1 MLTDSPRFNAAHR
14 YAGVLRI
21 AGASFVVVGGLLA
34 WLPVRMGGVPR
45 FPGYVGAALLAAG
58 GAMLSAAI
66 MARSRL
72 RLLAAER
79 EVGRH
84 TDESAAGGAAS
95 GNSAAAAQRA
105 GHWRLDPDAA
115 ARWPPPVV
123 GLVCALLA
131 CIAIVALWRAP
142 HVAAAAVV
150 SRFVAGALLLLAFP
164 LLVLERRYNATS
176 AELLP
181 EAPQLA
187 RVLRMPLAACVV
199 LGMAQFLLAVGFG
212 WIAVIGNVVGILIF
226 ASSVE
231 MIARCGATLFLPFAP
246 MESRT
251 SAADSRIAGALV
263 RTRLPDIRAMRTA
276 LRRQL
281 GVDLSRSWALAFIRA
296 ATWPMAAGVA
306 ILAWVLTS
314 VTALGI
320 DQRGIYERLGKPVA
334 VFGPGLHL
342 HLPWPFGRIRTVE
355 IGVAHL
361 LPIEFL
367 LPGGDSAEQSVSIGH
382 DAEEKV
388 PAVEDSAPESADRLW
403 TEGHPFEG
411 SYLIASEED
420 SKQSFQLVDVDMAVI
435 YRAGATDEA
444 ARQVAFRV
452 DGVDDLIQ
460 ALSGQLLV
468 SYFSGNTLLDLLGRS
483 RETFMRQF
491 QSSLQAELDH
501 LSAGVEIVGVS
512 VEAIHPPPG
521 AASAY
526 HDVQAAGIRADS
538 LVAERRGEASL
549 SLGRAQQTALED
561 RNAAVAAAATRIG
574 QARAQEVTFTAD
586 AESYRRGGASFLFER
601 WLENLETSLG
611 HGNFVLVDH
620 RLTGSGMPTL
630 DLRDTLGGA
639 SLTPEESAAEGG
651 EGTGQT
657 QGQMQGQ
664 GDGEEEGDEQ

>member
-1 MLTDSPRFNAAHR
+1 MLSDSPRFNAAHR
-14 YAGVLRI
+14 YAGPLRLAGISFMI
-21 AGASFVVVGGLLA
+21 AGGLLV
-34 WLPVRMGGVPR
+34 WLPMALAGMSR

-58 GAMLSAAI
+58 GALVSAAI
-66 MARSRL
+66 MGRSRL
-72 RLLAAER
+72 KLLAAER
-79 EVGRH
+79 ENGR
-84 TDESAAGGAAS
+84 DASDSAADGAAS
-95 GNSAAAAQRA
+95 GKSAAAVRRS
-105 GHWRLDPDAA
+105 GRWRLDPDAA

-123 GLVCALLA
+123 GLLCALLS
-131 CIAIVALWRAP
+131 CSAIIALWRVPPVAG
-142 HVAAAAVV
+142 AAAL
-150 SRFVAGALLLLAFP
+150 SRSVAGALLLLAFP

-199 LGMAQFLLAVGFG
+199 LGMAQFLLAAGFG
-212 WIAVIGNVVGILIF
+212 WIAVAGDVVGMLIF

-231 MIARCGATLFLPFAP
+231 MIVRCAAMLFMPFAP
-246 MESRT
+246 MEMRK
-251 SAADSRIAGALV
+251 SAADSRIAGALA
-263 RTRLPDIRAMRTA
+263 RTRLPDIKAMRTA
-276 LRRQL
+276 LRRQF

-296 ATWPMAAGVA
+296 AAWPMAAGMAV
-306 ILAWVLTS
+306 LAWALTS
-314 VTALGI
+314 ITTLGI

-342 HLPWPFGRIRTVE
+342 HLPWPFGRIRPVE

-367 LPGGDSAEQSVSIGH
+367 LPGGDSAEQSVSVGH
-382 DAEEKV
+382 DEPEKL
-388 PAVEDSAPESADRLW
+388 PATEDPAPESADRLW

-411 SYLIASEED
+411 SYLIASQED
-420 SKQSFQLVDVDMAVI
+420 GKQSFQLVDVDMAVI
-435 YRAGATDEA
+435 YRAGASDEA

-452 DGVDDLIQ
+452 DGLDNLIQ

-483 RETFMRQF
+483 RETFTRQF
-491 QSSLQAELDH
+491 RSNLQAELDR

-526 HDVQAAGIRADS
+526 HDVQAAGIRAGS
-538 LVAERRGEASL
+538 SVAERRGEASL
-549 SLGRAQQTALED
+549 SLGRAQQAALED

-574 QARAQEVTFTAD
+574 QARAQEVTFAAD
-586 AESYRRGGASFLFER
+586 EESYRRGGASFLFER

-611 HGNFVLVDH
+611 HGNFVLLDY

-630 DLRDTLGGA
+630 DLRDTAGGTA
-639 SLTPEESAAEGG
+639 LTPEESAAEEG
-651 EGTGQT
+651 EGAGQT
-657 QGQMQGQ
+657 QGQGQGQ
-664 GDGEEEGDEQ
+664 GQGEEEGDGE